1 MVDVNK
7 YRKMLQARL
16 KELDTR
22 LHEIDDELDSHL
34 SKDWEGLALE
44 VEEEEVLEGLGAS
57 GQNEIAK
64 INAALARMEED
75 EFGYCVKCGAEIL
88 AARLDI
94 VPHTPFC
101 RNCAPQSAS

>member
-7 YRKMLQARL
+7 YRGMLQARL
-16 KELDTR
+16 KELNTR

-44 VEEEEVLEGLGAS
+44 VEEEEVLEGLGES
-57 GQNEIAK
+57 GQSEIAK
-64 INAALARMEED
+64 INAALARMEEG
-75 EFGYCVKCGAEIL
+75 EFGYCVKCGVEIL
-88 AARLDI
+88 TARLDI

-101 RNCAPQSAS
+101 RNCAPQNG

>member
-7 YRKMLQARL
+7 YRAMLKARL
-16 KELDTR
+16 KELNAR

-57 GQNEIAK
+57 GQIEIAR
-64 INAALARMEED
+64 INAALARMEEG
-75 EFGYCVKCGAEIL
+75 EFGYCVSCGSDIL

-101 RNCAPQSAS
+101 QNCAR